1 MPIKAGDVKLVAS
14 RVMDDVPEGGGAPT
28 SVVIEDNANN
38 AIFRDISEVDRAG
51 GRLNMAKVNVSIQT
65 PDRDIF
71 LGGNVIVGSPPDD
84 PNVSVTI
91 FKADGPFEVRR
102 DAVSKVENY
111 LGRGSRLSGFLLEN
125 HVVGQRSIQLF
136 QRPGTPTPNLG
147 RSLVLLYNEGLPTE
161 RSQYVRVISV
171 TVENRLF
178 SEQINNQLIDFLA
191 DVVTLELSDAL
202 RYDFPGSPPS
212 RFFALVT
219 GKTEVRDT
227 LVADAGRYYGVA
239 PLAEVAAIGHTSVRA
254 TTPYTQLVPS
264 ARTESAALDQKPAA
278 QRVLTLAESPRRI
291 DVGVTPHTMRIRVGQ
306 ENRSFAWVQMLKP
319 LPARGTIVI
328 SYMALGNWYTLM
340 DDGSGA
346 FTGAGVG
353 TVNYQTGSLSI
364 TLPSIPDAGTSII
377 IQWGENTAY
386 TSRAGQAG
394 FRAPEFAWT
403 LPQAPVKPG
412 SVVVT
417 WMSGGV
423 LKTATDNGNGGFTGH
438 ATGEINYATGQIFL
452 RPSAMIDAGGQFS
465 TAYVFSTQMT
475 EQFASV
481 APDAGGFA
489 TIALAQVPVPRSITA
504 RWVTVRNVS
513 ASSGST
519 EVVSN
524 TKTDSTTTNVS
535 GPGTGA
541 GGYYLHANGRDT
553 SIVPPGQGINCKFG
567 VPSSAYAGT
576 YVWQLVGL
584 YNGAAEHITD
594 PAALSAIVAGGM
606 TSDSFTV
613 ATVGDTPEQQATFG
627 QFAFPLIGAAP
638 LTQFDLRIRNSGDTV
653 VFERQFLLTRADEP
667 PVSTVY
673 PQPAP
678 ADTLRDTSGVYAVEG
693 MRQGGV
699 REDTGAVVNVTC
711 QPLYDPVFGWCYDP
725 PAYGGAGQK
734 WTAAELAAGTKTMT
748 SERGVSTAYAL
759 W

>member
-1 MPIKAGDVKLVAS
+1 MPIQSGDIKLIAS
-14 RVMDDVPEGGGAPT
+14 KVMDDVPNGGGGPSA
-28 SVVIEDNANN
+28 VVIQDGDSNSIFSDVTERQR
-38 AIFRDISEVDRAG
+38 AIG
-51 GRLNMAKVNVSIQT
+51 GVSIRQLHGAVQT
-65 PDRDIF
+65 GDTSAYMDPT
-71 LGGNVIVGSPPDD
+71 IVLSQLPND
-84 PNVSVTI
+84 PNVSITLAKTTMFARRTDIANTI
-91 FKADGPFEVRR
+91 
-102 DAVSKVENY
+102 ENY
-111 LGRGSRLSGFLLEN
+111 LIASSEWGGYLLEN
-125 HVVGQRSIQLF
+125 HVAGQRSIQLF
-136 QRPGTPTPNLG
+136 QRPGMPPPTVG
-147 RSLVLLYNEGLPTE
+147 RTLVLVQNEGLPAQVM
-161 RSQYVRVISV
+161 QYVRVTKV
-171 TVENRLF
+171 TTTQRTFTYSGGGTPV
-178 SEQINNQLIDFLA
+178 DYVA
-191 DVVTLELSDAL
+191 DVLDCDLTDVL
-202 RYDFPGSPPS
+202 RSNFAGSPPN
-212 RFFALVT
+212 RFYVRDASKAV
-219 GKTEVRDT
+219 VRDT
-227 LVADAGRYYGVA
+227 TVANAATFYGA
-239 PLAEVAAIGHTSVRA
+239 SPLTAVGNLGDSVLRVSSV
-254 TTPYTQLVPS
+254 YTQLVPS

-475 EQFASV
+475 EQFTSV

-567 VPSSAYAGT
+567 VPGSAYAGT
-576 YVWQLVGL
+576 YVWQLVGI
-584 YNGAAEHITD
+584 YNGAAEHLTD
-594 PAALSAIVAGGM
+594 PASLSSVVAGGVP
-606 TSDSFTV
+606 SGQFT
-613 ATVGDTPEQQATFG
+613 ASTIGDTPEQQATFG
-627 QFAFPLIGAAP
+627 RFAFPLIGAAP
-638 LTQFDLRIRNSGDTV
+638 LTQFDLCIRNSGDTV
-653 VFERQFLLTRADEP
+653 VFERQFLLARADEP

-699 REDTGAVVNVTC
+699 REDTGAVVSVTC
-711 QPLYDPVFGWCYDP
+711 QPLYDAVFGWCYDP

-748 SERGVSTAYAL
+748 SERGVATAYTR